1 MSDHTT
7 TLVHQLKEDL
17 ADQPKNPIRPHQI
30 EDDHAEEFDRM
41 RSMATAPPW
50 VPGNRNAISKRLKQK
65 RANLEAQMAKPIT
78 DPAKRDRVHRRSQEL
93 LETVIRP
100 AMLPQ
105 EVMRRN
111 PAGAVDAYRAR
122 EASRP
127 VKDAILTWK
136 RAQIALHADEKD
148 NRGIANLEPF
158 RPSIAPTGMSTFMG
172 DAQIPGHFAMSPQAK
187 ANWPL
192 TDPCKSPLAQAKQ
205 REQYEQRERSKR
217 VWTPEARR
225 AAGERLQ
232 AAKRA
237 KQQSSA
243 E

>member
-1 MSDHTT
+1 MPDPRS

-17 ADQPKNPIRPHQI
+17 SDQPKNPIRPHQI
-30 EDDHAEEFDRM
+30 EEDHAEEFERM
-41 RSMATAPPW
+41 QGMTTAPPW
-50 VPGNRNAISKRLKQK
+50 VPGNRAAISKRLKQK

-78 DPAKRDRVHRRSQEL
+78 DGAKKDRVARRAQEL

-105 EVMRRN
+105 ETMRRN

-148 NRGIANLEPF
+148 NRGMANLEPF
-158 RPSIAPTGMSTFMG
+158 RPTISPNGMSTFMG

-192 TDPCKSPLAQAKQ
+192 PEPTTTAVAQAKI
-205 REQYEQRERSKR
+205 RERKKHL
-217 VWTPEARR
+217 WTPEERH

-237 KQQSSA
+237 KQQASA